1 MHFCCTQFDFSVFD
15 NTTKPIP
22 AKGKRSKKYPAVK
35 PSYESASIPGLSFG
49 KLNCL
54 HTTDCG
60 SSQRDYNPPLPY
72 FLEGHAPPPWTS
84 SPLFYPHPDSK
95 EPTEFNDPHHFP
107 LHIILCQ
114 YFNSNPV
121 TRIKKPIILHDFWL
135 KCSTKFSSLT

>member
-72 FLEGHAPPPWTS
+72 FLEGHASPP
-84 SPLFYPHPDSK
+84 LNF
-95 EPTEFNDPHHFP
+95 FP
-107 LHIILCQ
+107 PILPP
-114 YFNSNPV
+114 S
-121 TRIKKPIILHDFWL
+121 
-135 KCSTKFSSLT
+135 

>member
-72 FLEGHAPPPWTS
+72 FLEGHAPPPELLPPYFTPILTVRNLQNS
-84 SPLFYPHPDSK
+84 MILII
-95 EPTEFNDPHHFP
+95 FP
-107 LHIILCQ
+107 YILYYVNTLIQ
-114 YFNSNPV
+114 
-121 TRIKKPIILHDFWL
+121 TR
-135 KCSTKFSSLT
+135 